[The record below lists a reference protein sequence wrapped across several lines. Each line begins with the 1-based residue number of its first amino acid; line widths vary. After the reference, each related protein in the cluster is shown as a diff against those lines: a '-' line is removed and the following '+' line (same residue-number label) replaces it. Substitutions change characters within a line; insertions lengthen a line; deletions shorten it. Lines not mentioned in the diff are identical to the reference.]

1 MDDFGHILRQR
12 RKAAG
17 WSLRK
22 LGERTGYDF
31 GYLSQ
36 VERGNRPAS
45 TAIVSAYD
53 NALEAGG
60 ALADAYAS
68 RRAGD
73 TDMRRRRVLQA
84 MGALAAAPAVDRLTG
99 WEALRHG
106 LGVAVDHDEWT
117 SIVAG
122 YGTDYYRLPADKLM
136 ASLRADLDVLGH
148 QIAATDGQHRQRLL
162 GVAGL
167 LSTLV
172 ALEQVSAGEQV
183 AARRWWASARRMADL
198 SADAGVQRWVMAWD
212 TVNGCYDGRTVA
224 SLPASVDALP
234 PAGAPSAAG
243 CQVLGGYAQALSLA
257 GRHGEAVAVVER
269 LTDMAD
275 RLPSGTPDGTSL
287 WGWSETRTAHTRSW
301 VFSHAGRTREA
312 AEAQDRA
319 MVLYPAQQIRLRA
332 QVQLH
337 RAAGMVRSGDVS
349 GGIRYAGD
357 VLDALPVVHHNE
369 LVRFTVGRVVDAV
382 PSVERGRGMVRELA
396 ARAS

>member
-1 MDDFGHILRQR
+1 MDDFGHILRRHRTQ
-12 RKAAG
+12 AG

-22 LGERTGYDF
+22 FGERIGYDF
-31 GYLSQ
+31 GYLGQ

-45 TAIVSAYD
+45 TEVVAAYD

-60 ALADAYAS
+60 ALTGAYAS

-84 MGALAAAPAVDRLTG
+84 MGALAAVPAVDRLTG

-106 LGVAVDHDEWT
+106 LGAAADIDEWT

-122 YGTDYYRLPADKLM
+122 YGVDYYRLPADRLM

-172 ALEQVSAGEQV
+172 ALEMVSAGEQV
-183 AARRWWASARRMADL
+183 SARRWWASARNMADL
-198 SADAGVQRWVMAWD
+198 SADAGVQRWVRAWD

-224 SLPASVDALP
+224 ALPASVDGLP
-234 PAGAPSAAG
+234 PVGAPSVAG
-243 CQVLGGYAQALSLA
+243 CQLLAGQAQALSLA
-257 GRHGEAVAVVER
+257 GRHAEAVGAVNR
-269 LTDMAD
+269 LTGMAD
-275 RLPSGTPDGTSL
+275 RLPEGTPDGTSL
-287 WGWSETRTAHTRSW
+287 WGWSEVRTEHTRSW
-301 VFSHAGRTREA
+301 VFTHAGRLREA
-312 AEAQDRA
+312 EAAQDRA
-319 MVLYPAQQIRLRA
+319 MALYPERQIRLRS

-337 RAAGMVRSGDVS
+337 RAAGMVRGGDVS
-349 GGIRYAGD
+349 GGIKYAGD
-357 VLDALPVVHHNE
+357 VLDALPAAHHNE
-369 LVRFTVGRVVDAV
+369 LVRFTTARVVDAV
-382 PSVERGRGMVRELA
+382 PVVERGRGMVRELA
-396 ARAS
+396 ARAG

>member
-1 MDDFGHILRQR
+1 MDDFGHILRRR

-17 WSLRK
+17 LSLRK
-22 LGERTGYDF
+22 LGERTGYDY

-36 VERGNRPAS
+36 VERGTRRLS
-45 TAIVSAYD
+45 TEMVAAYD

-60 ALADAYAS
+60 ALTDAYAS

-106 LGVAVDHDEWT
+106 LGAATDFDEW
-117 SIVAG
+117 SAIVAG
-122 YGTDYYRLPADKLM
+122 YGVDYYRLPADRLM
-136 ASLRADLDVLGH
+136 AALRADLDVLGH

-172 ALEQVSAGEQV
+172 ALEMVSAGEQV

-198 SADAGVQRWVMAWD
+198 SGDAAAKLWVDAWD
-212 TVNGCYDGRTVA
+212 AVNGCYDGRTVA
-224 SLPASVDALP
+224 ALPASVDALP
-234 PAGAPSAAG
+234 PVERPSAAG
-243 CQVLGGYAQALSLA
+243 CQLLAGRAQALSLA
-257 GRHGEAVAVVER
+257 GRHGEAVAVVNT
-269 LTDMAD
+269 LTDMAG
-275 RLPSGTPDGTSL
+275 RLPSDTADGGSL
-287 WGWSETRTAHTRSW
+287 WGWSETRTQHTRSW
-301 VFSHAGRTREA
+301 VFTHAGRLREA
-312 AEAQDRA
+312 GVAQDRA
-319 MVLYPAQQIRLRA
+319 LALYPAHQPRLRA

-337 RAAGMVRSGDVS
+337 RAAGMVRGGDVS

-357 VLDALPVVHHNE
+357 VLDALPVAHHNE
-369 LVRFTVGRVVDAV
+369 LVRFTTARVVEAV
-382 PSVERGRGMVRELA
+382 PAVERGRGMVRELA
-396 ARAS
+396 ARAG